1 MFLSSVSC
9 FRQIIEQRRGHGNSV
24 FTASGQESGRGAL
37 AFAVGAALYPWD
49 LNGLQVGIDDTQL
62 VNREHGGGNPHT
74 WW

>member
-1 MFLSSVSC
+1 M
-9 FRQIIEQRRGHGNSV
+9 